1 MFKKGVVNKSLALFL
16 ALAMAVTNM
25 PADIIGTVTGNK
37 EVTELSDVSAASS
50 DYGLADNIS
59 DGVILHAWN
68 WSFKQIKEEL
78 PKIAAAGFTTVQT
91 SPAQPNKDGS
101 DVPNTGAWWK
111 FYQPT
116 DFTIGNKLGS
126 KEELE
131 ELCAEADK
139 YGIQIIVDVVANHLA
154 NITGQGGNAAS
165 DRSTQIPDWIR
176 NNDSFWHNDNYSGSS
191 DGDRYQM
198 TRGPI
203 GMPDLNTGNTELQ
216 DYIVGYLNDLQ
227 DCGVDGF
234 RFDAAKH
241 IETPGDT
248 GFASDFWKKVASATK
263 AKDSDVFLYGEILN
277 TAGPGGYSDIQK
289 YTPYI
294 KVTNNL
300 YGHTVQSSVKDW
312 KANYATTLHGY
323 SSGGQ
328 NIFGNNGEEW
338 VLWNESHDTYAG
350 EYGDQTKGISDE
362 KMIMAW
368 CAVAARYPTALYFA
382 RPTGGVGGWSSSPLG
397 SHMMSY
403 TDPRI
408 AAMNKFHNYF
418 ADETEYA
425 SDSDNVLVIERGT
438 SGVALI
444 NYSQG
449 SRSVSI
455 KMNKVKDGT
464 YTDQVT
470 GSEFKVSGGV
480 LTGTIGSG
488 GVAAIYNAEIPD
500 TPSVAITGATTFTS
514 STTSVKLSAKNVT
527 EATYTTTEGVTGSYK
542 DGDTI
547 TVGASIAEGESVTVT
562 VTGKGN
568 DGSTVTDSKTF
579 TKQANII
586 DGSYDVYIQ
595 KPSEWGTLYCYAYT
609 GGTASVENTEWPG
622 VKMTS
627 LGEDVYAYNLP
638 EGWTT
643 ANVIFNDKSNQ
654 IPGKQQPGLVW
665 TDGDSYAYIDGAWS
679 KVEKP
684 AEKGTV
690 TVKYVDESGKEIAPS
705 KTLTGA
711 VGDAYTTTAATID
724 GYSVSKTPDNA
735 TGTYTKAGITV
746 TYTYAQIST
755 GMRVTSSL
763 ADGSTFDTE
772 TTTITLELVEATSGT
787 YSVDNG
793 PVKEFTDSVDV
804 VIGKGKIADS
814 DITVKGTITD
824 GTDTEEFTF
833 TYHKKFNGTVDET
846 VLKASVD
853 ALVKAANAAASALAS
868 QYKTNPSG
876 TGKNAT
882 ITIDG
887 SFSDWS
893 EDMLIA
899 QGAAW
904 DVANHY
910 KGGHENCVLDTYSL
924 YAAWDDTNLYVGW
937 QMVNTTD
944 TWASSGDGPLSD
956 GGRVLDVPLILALS
970 IDENST
976 SMSNKNTTGG
986 SIWGQKMGLTFTTH
1000 VDRLFYMSGK
1010 PGLGKPS
1017 MFKAVDAQ
1025 GNTDYEEGAVGFAD
1039 GGIEYKMAEGNI
1051 ASSIIGLND
1060 SSDPSD
1066 VSSDSADWVDYKTF
1080 TGSAGSHNT
1089 TYDSFYEIKIPLAT
1103 LGIDKS
1109 YIENNGIGAMLVAT
1123 RGESALDCIPFDT
1136 TMLDN
1141 ATGDYTSDPST
1152 SAEKDDIDNITV
1164 PLARIG
1170 KSGGTITPPTLTPT
1184 PTTPATPTPTPIP
1197 DKLELNFGAD
1207 RCAPQEAGTALT
1219 LKGIAQGGTA
1229 PYSYSISVDDV
1240 AVDSTS
1246 KNDEATASWTAT
1258 AGEHVIKCVVTDAK
1272 GNTATSAKYYTVEG
1286 DVIPCTHS
1294 VTQLVDA
1301 VAATCEEAGYTGDK
1315 VCTECN
1321 EKVENGTI
1329 IPALGHKW
1337 GEWVVK
1343 TPATTETEGVKTR
1356 TCATCEKVETA
1367 SIPKLEDTGCKHENK
1382 EIRNAIEA
1390 TCGAGGY
1397 TGNEYCTD
1405 CGVLL
1410 TVGSSIPKNENHSW
1424 DAGVVTKQPTI
1435 TEEGVR
1441 TYTCGICSATRTEAI
1456 EKIPNT
1462 GCNHTNT
1469 VIRNQAGATCT
1480 NAGNTGDTYCADC
1493 GAFLTAGTQIA
1504 AYGHKWGA
1512 GQVTKQPTTTEAG
1525 VRTYTCISCGSTKTE
1540 EIAKLPETGCKHA
1553 NTAIRNKRNATCTAT
1568 GYTGDTYCADC
1579 NAYLA
1584 GGAEVAILGHA
1595 WNAGT
1600 ITKQPT
1606 RTETGVKTYQ
1616 CSRCNETNTEVIPA
1630 TGACNHKY
1638 ETVNQRLATCT
1649 QDGYTGDVRCS
1660 ICYEVLVTGQALQS
1674 SGHSW
1679 NGGEIAI
1686 PATGTTDGI
1695 KIYTCVNCSVTKME
1709 NIPATGVVED
1719 TDEDEDTD
1727 VDEDDDDYY
1736 EDVEKGDSIVDS
1748 SSNAT
1753 YRVTSVSSKTVTY
1766 VVSNKKAT
1774 TVQIPKTIT
1783 IGGES
1788 YKVTA
1793 IEAEAFKGDKT
1804 VKTVIIGANVKTIGA
1819 SAFKNCTS
1827 LTKVAIGKNV
1837 TKIGTSAF
1845 YGCKKLN
1852 TVSLPSKLT
1861 TIGAS
1866 AFYKCTKLANI
1877 TIPSKVSSIGSKA
1890 FYGCNKLK
1898 KITIK
1903 TTKLTSSKVGNKAFQ
1918 GIYSKATIK
1927 VPSKKA
1933 ASYKKTLKSKGIG
1946 TKVKI
1951 TV

>member
-16 ALAMAVTNM
+16 ALAMATTNM
-25 PADIIGTVTGNK
+25 PADIIGSVTGN
-37 EVTELSDVSAASS
+37 EAVAELSDVSAASS
-50 DYGLADNIS
+50 DYGLADNIQ
-59 DGVILHAWN
+59 DGTILHCFDWKY
-68 WSFKQIKEEL
+68 SDIKAEL
-78 PKIAAAGFTTVQT
+78 PNIAEAGFTSIQT
-91 SPAQPNKDGS
+91 SPAQRDDSFG
-101 DVPNTGAWWK
+101 VWYML
-111 FYQPT
+111 YQPQT
-116 DFTIGNKLGS
+116 FSIYTNALGS
-126 KEELE
+126 KADLQS
-131 ELCAEADK
+131 LCDEAEK
-139 YGIQIIVDVVANHLA
+139 YGINVVVDVVANHTRSIGDDGLDSSCYHNDGDA
-154 NITGQGGNAAS
+154 WYS
-165 DRSTQIPDWIR
+165 DRYGITHGR
-176 NNDSFWHNDNYSGSS
+176 
-191 DGDRYQM
+191 
-198 TRGPI
+198 I
-203 GMPDLNTGNTELQ
+203 GMPDLNSESTTVQNKVKGYIEELKS
-216 DYIVGYLNDLQ
+216 V
-227 DCGVDGF
+227 GVDGI
-234 RFDAAKH
+234 RWDAAKH
-241 IETPGDT
+241 IGLPSEGCQ
-248 GFASDFWKKVASATK
+248 FWPAVTS
-263 AKDSDVFLYGEILN
+263 VGIYNYGEILV
-277 TAGPGGYSDIQK
+277 GP
-289 YTPYI
+289 
-294 KVTNNL
+294 L
-300 YGHTVQSSVKDW
+300 E
-312 KANYATTLHGY
+312 
-323 SSGGQ
+323 SGGESLMVEYTNYMSVTDSKYGQ
-328 NIFGNNGEEW
+328 AIREAFEHGGIPTSIGNWSERGVKKNKLVYWG
-338 VLWNESHDTYAG
+338 ESHDTYSNNG
-350 EYGDQTKGISDE
+350 EYGEATQKIDQNKIDRAYA
-362 KMIMAW
+362 I
-368 CAVAARYPTALYFA
+368 VAAQGQSTALYFS
-382 RPTGGVGGWSSSPLG
+382 RPHSTDKHSIMAGAKGSTHFTSPEVAAVNHLHNACVGEKDYYVNDQGQNAAAVCRESGAVVVKGSGSGQVTIANGG
-397 SHMMSY
+397 
-403 TDPRI
+403 
-408 AAMNKFHNYF
+408 
-418 ADETEYA
+418 
-425 SDSDNVLVIERGT
+425 GT
-438 SGVALI
+438 TAP
-444 NYSQG
+444 
-449 SRSVSI
+449 
-455 KMNKVKDGT
+455 GT
-464 YTDQVT
+464 YTDEITGNTWTVT
-470 GSEFKVSGGV
+470 STTISGTVGDSGIAVFYNGGITDKASVGVSGSDSFM
-480 LTGTIGSG
+480 T
-488 GVAAIYNAEIPD
+488 N
-500 TPSVAITGATTFTS
+500 TTT
-514 STTSVKLSAKNVT
+514 VKLSAKNVT
-527 EATYTTTEGVTGSYK
+527 NAKYETSEGASGSYK

-547 TVGASIAEGESVTVT
+547 TIGASTAEGSTIKVT
-562 VTGKGN
+562 VTGTGE
-568 DGSTVTDSKTF
+568 DGSTVTESKTF
-579 TKQANII
+579 TKKKNVI
-586 DGSYDVYIQ
+586 DGSYDIYFT
-595 KPSEWGTLYCYAYT
+595 KPSGWASSINCYAYVNET
-609 GGTASVENTEWPG
+609 TNNAKWPG
-622 VKMTS
+622 AAMKD
-627 LGEDVYAYNLP
+627 LGDGIYAYNLP
-638 EGWTT
+638 AGWTT
-643 ANVIFNDKSNQ
+643 AQIIFNDGNNQ
-654 IPGKQQPGLVW
+654 DPGSQQPGVEYTKGTSVLYENGKF
-665 TDGDSYAYIDGAWS
+665 T
-679 KVEKP
+679 KVEVQQP
-684 AEKGTV
+684 TGTV
-690 TVKYVDESGKEIAPS
+690 TVKYVDGKGKEIATS
-705 KTLTGA
+705 KTLTGT
-711 VGDAYTTTAATID
+711 VGDSYTTTEVTVD
-724 GYSVSKTPDNA
+724 GYTLKTTPSNA
-735 TGTYTKAGITV
+735 KGTYTKNAITV
-746 TYTYAQIST
+746 TYVYEEVVDNTPK
-755 GMRVTSSL
+755 VTSSL
-763 ADGSTFDTE
+763 ADGSTFSTE
-772 TTTITLELVEATSGT
+772 TETITLTLKNAESGT

-793 PVKEFTDSVDV
+793 PVKSFTGTANV
-804 VIGKGKIADS
+804 VIGQGKIADS
-814 DITVKGTITD
+814 TVTVKATATSGSETKN
-824 GTDTEEFTF
+824 FTF
-833 TYHKKFNGTVDET
+833 TYNKKFSGTVDET
-846 VLKASVD
+846 VLQESVNV
-853 ALVKAANAAASALAS
+853 LVNVANAASAALAS

-876 TGKNAT
+876 TGKSAT

-944 TWASSGDGPLSD
+944 TWARSGDGPLSD

-1025 GNTDYEEGAVGFAD
+1025 GNTDYEEGSVGFAD

-1356 TCATCEKVETA
+1356 TCTTCEKVETA

-1469 VIRNQAGATCT
+1469 VIRNQAEATCT
-1480 NAGNTGDTYCADC
+1480 NAGNTGDSYCADC

-1616 CSRCNETNTEVIPA
+1616 CSRCNEAKTEVIPA

-1736 EDVEKGDSIVDS
+1736 EDVEVGDSIVDS

-1827 LTKVAIGKNV
+1827 LSKVAIGKNV

-1861 TIGAS
+1861 TIGTS

-1903 TTKLTSSKVGNKAFQ
+1903 TTKLTSSKVGSKAFQ